1 MLGVGEEAKLTVTLP
16 KGATSTWT
24 VESADE
30 GVAAIDGDTLRA
42 VGEGSVKITA
52 RTHNGKT
59 NTQTITVRPA
69 PDSVSFNRTELAMGA
84 GEAYALKA
92 SLNEGSAGAMRYSAA
107 GDCIS
112 VDASGRVTALSAGE
126 GTVTVETYNG
136 KTAVCHVTVNP
147 APTQLTLSTADG
159 RDKYG
164 VGEKVQLIFE
174 ADSPIAGVTYKSNN
188 TRAAVVSADGVLTM
202 KKAGKVTIT
211 ATTYN
216 KVTAKL
222 TIQVQIA
229 PRSVTLKVEKNLLG
243 VGEETKLT
251 VTLPKGAT
259 STWTVESAD
268 EGVAVIDGDTLR
280 AVGEGSV
287 KITARTHNGK
297 TSTQT
302 VTVRPA
308 PDSVSFNRTE
318 LAMGAGEAYILK
330 ASLNEGS
337 AGAMYY
343 SAAGDCISVDASG
356 RVTALSAGEGTV
368 TVETYNGKTAVC
380 HVTVNPAP
388 TQLALS
394 TADGRD
400 KYGVGEK
407 VQLIFEA
414 DSPIAGVTYKSNNAR
429 TAAVSADGV
438 LTMKKAGKVTITA
451 STYNGISAKLTI
463 QVQIAPKSVSLKVE
477 KNVLGVG
484 EETKLT
490 VTLPKNSA
498 GRYEISLTGDSVRLE
513 GDRIV
518 AVRPGDTCVSVRSYN
533 GRSAQVNITV
543 CPEPTWLKL
552 SPEEGAIPVGGR
564 IRFAVEMDAG
574 AKSALRFECS
584 DSGVALPSEDGTM
597 LGVSIGEAWITAVTA
612 NGVSARAL
620 LRVCPLP
627 ERISLPALPEVAVGD
642 KYQVVPE
649 TYPENSMG
657 EYTYASSD
665 PSVARI
671 DARGVISGY
680 GAGSAV
686 ITVTSG
692 SCVATQI
699 LTVRSYNDLHPVRV
713 VAHRGASGYYP
724 ENTLDAFRHAPDYGA
739 KNVELDVRRTAD
751 GKLVVFHDASISVKG
766 KSRRLDS
773 MTYEQLKAVKPDI
786 CLLSEALQVI
796 GECGLH
802 AHVEIKDKNIEPEVA
817 ECVKQS
823 GVYGD
828 ADYLCFDLNVLRT
841 ISAHDPDTDLTY
853 LINKQDKLN
862 YLMKNLDKFQDIKTV
877 SIHKALLT
885 PEIVR
890 TLHLHGKKVIG
901 WTADTESDVKR
912 LKKLGV
918 DCITSNYPDRVK

>member
-1 MLGVGEEAKLTVTLP
+1 M
-16 KGATSTWT
+16 
-24 VESADE
+24 
-30 GVAAIDGDTLRA
+30 
-42 VGEGSVKITA
+42 
-52 RTHNGKT
+52 
-59 NTQTITVRPA
+59 
-69 PDSVSFNRTELAMGA
+69 
-84 GEAYALKA
+84 
-92 SLNEGSAGAMRYSAA
+92 
-107 GDCIS
+107 
-112 VDASGRVTALSAGE
+112 
-126 GTVTVETYNG
+126 
-136 KTAVCHVTVNP
+136 
-147 APTQLTLSTADG
+147 
-159 RDKYG
+159 
-164 VGEKVQLIFE
+164 
-174 ADSPIAGVTYKSNN
+174 
-188 TRAAVVSADGVLTM
+188 
-202 KKAGKVTIT
+202 
-211 ATTYN
+211 
-216 KVTAKL
+216 
-222 TIQVQIA
+222 
-229 PRSVTLKVEKNLLG
+229 
-243 VGEETKLT
+243 
-251 VTLPKGAT
+251 
-259 STWTVESAD
+259 
-268 EGVAVIDGDTLR
+268 
-280 AVGEGSV
+280 
-287 KITARTHNGK
+287 
-297 TSTQT
+297 
-302 VTVRPA
+302 
-308 PDSVSFNRTE
+308 
-318 LAMGAGEAYILK
+318 
-330 ASLNEGS
+330 
-337 AGAMYY
+337 
-343 SAAGDCISVDASG
+343 
-356 RVTALSAGEGTV
+356 
-368 TVETYNGKTAVC
+368 
-380 HVTVNPAP
+380 
-388 TQLALS
+388 
-394 TADGRD
+394 
-400 KYGVGEK
+400 
-407 VQLIFEA
+407 
-414 DSPIAGVTYKSNNAR
+414 
-429 TAAVSADGV
+429 
-438 LTMKKAGKVTITA
+438 
-451 STYNGISAKLTI
+451 
-463 QVQIAPKSVSLKVE
+463 QIAPKSVSLKAE

-490 VTLPKNSA
+490 VTTPKGSA
-498 GRYEISLTGDSVRLE
+498 WRYEISLTGDSVRLE

-518 AVRPGDTCVSVRSYN
+518 AVRPGDTCVSVHSYN

-584 DSGVALPSEDGTM
+584 DSGVALPSEDGTI
-597 LGVSIGEAWITAVTA
+597 LGVSVGEAWITVVTA
-612 NGVSARAL
+612 NGLSARAL

-649 TYPENSMG
+649 TYPKNSMG

-724 ENTLDAFRHAPDYGA
+724 ENTLDAFRHASDYGA

-796 GECGLH
+796 SECGLH

-823 GVYGD
+823 PVYGD

-841 ISAHDPDTDLTY
+841 ISAHDPDTELTY

-901 WTADTESDVKR
+901 WTADTESDIKR